1 MEGREEAGRGGGD
14 GGTRVGGRDG
24 EKVGKRKGEKK
35 KNKKVLRGIIILQ
48 NTKNSIYKETFYI

>member
-1 MEGREEAGRGGGD
+1 M
-14 GGTRVGGRDG
+14 GGRDG

-35 KNKKVLRGIIILQ
+35 KNKKVLRGIILQ

>member
-1 MEGREEAGRGGGD
+1 MGGN

-35 KNKKVLRGIIILQ
+35 KNKKVLRDIILQ